1 MAVLTFDGKRTV
13 AAGGAL
19 VLYMHPGGIL
29 YTDKPPAEGDG
40 SEYIF
45 EARRTLMV
53 QFQNTG
59 GGQIA
64 YALARGDQSFGRP
77 TLMRIPR
84 AGCARQ
90 DCTDAEFLRKCAEAL
105 TGLTLPQAGGGM
117 PGGAVN

>member
-29 YTDKPPAEGDG
+29 YTDKPPAEDG
-40 SEYIF
+40 PDFVF

-84 AGCARQ
+84 GGCARQ
-90 DCTDAEFLRKCAEAL
+90 DCTDAEFLRRCTEAL